1 VELKR
6 AGEAGEPGSVFRL
19 SIVRAC
25 EKVYTIW
32 VNQDRWLL
40 STRTIGEEVES
51 HEEECMPVS
60 DEVAIGTQDG
70 DSGDSIE

>member
-1 VELKR
+1 MELKST
-6 AGEAGEPGSVFRL
+6 GEAGQSGSVFTLR
-19 SIVRAC
+19 IVRAC
-25 EKVYTIW
+25 ETVYTIW

-40 STRTIGEEVES
+40 SARATGEEVES

-70 DSGDSIE
+70 DSIE

>member
-1 VELKR
+1 MTPVEFKR
-6 AGEAGEPGSVFRL
+6 AGEAGEPGSVFPL

-40 STRTIGEEVES
+40 GTRATGEEVES
-51 HEEECMPVS
+51 HEEEVHAS
-60 DEVAIGTQDG
+60 ER
-70 DSGDSIE
+70 

>member
-1 VELKR
+1 VDFER
-6 AGEAGEPGSVFRL
+6 AGEAGEPGSVFTL

-25 EKVYTIW
+25 ERSYTIW

-40 STRTIGEEVES
+40 STRATGEEVES
-51 HEEECMPVS
+51 HEEKCTPVS

-70 DSGDSIE
+70 DSVE